1 MTIAVGD
8 GSANLN
14 DPARDHPG
22 EARGTAPRN
31 AFPESAKNE
40 GPQGADRLWQSAERS
55 RPVLSGA
62 VAAPPPQ
69 PHEMDLVGLPLSHHV
84 AAFVREAILQGS
96 FRPGEQLV
104 ESNIARQLNLSR
116 GPVRD
121 GLKLLEREGL
131 VSIIPRRGA
140 FVARLEKADVWEI
153 ASLRAVLE
161 GLAARILAER
171 KDEMAAE
178 RLEAVLRD
186 MAAVGDENPVQFATL
201 DLRFHEIL
209 IQVTDHKR
217 LLQFWINLRTQI
229 WLFIRETRLGGLRP
243 AGSTV
248 EIHRAILDAIRA
260 GDALEAERVAR
271 SHSEFSGRQLEVHLS
286 H

>member
-1 MTIAVGD
+1 MTFAYGD
-8 GSANLN
+8 GSVNLN
-14 DPARDHPG
+14 DPSRDLPG
-22 EARGTAPRN
+22 AARGTAPRG

-40 GPQGADRLWQSAERS
+40 GPQGADRPRQSAERS
-55 RPVLSGA
+55 RPALSGT

-69 PHEMDLVGLPLSHHV
+69 PHAMDLVGLPLSHHV
-84 AAFVREAILQGS
+84 SAVVRDAILQGS

-140 FVARLEKADVWEI
+140 FVARLEKANVWEI
-153 ASLRAVLE
+153 ASLRAIVE

-171 KDEMAAE
+171 KDEQAADQLATVLQEMAA
-178 RLEAVLRD
+178 A
-186 MAAVGDENPVQFATL
+186 GDENPVQFATL
-201 DLRFHEIL
+201 DLRFHEVL
-209 IQVTDHKR
+209 CQATGHKR
-217 LLQFWINLRTQI
+217 LFQFWTNLRTQI
-229 WLFIRETRLGGLRP
+229 WMFIRETRLGGLRP
-243 AGSTV
+243 AGSTI

-260 GDALEAERVAR
+260 GDASEAERVAR
-271 SHSEFSGRQLEVHLS
+271 SHSELSGRQLEAHLID
-286 H
+286 